1 MQVSAT
7 TEPGGSTEADTVAI
21 GVFDG
26 EDPPGRAPAQL
37 GELLLSGE
45 ARRSFKSLA
54 VVHAEGKR
62 WVVVGLGARDAF
74 TPERARVAAAVVSE
88 RARELSVRALCWET
102 PPGTGGEVA
111 GGLVEGT

>member
-7 TEPGGSTEADTVAI
+7 MEPGGSTEADTVAV

-26 EDPPGRAPAQL
+26 EEPPPGAPAQL
-37 GELLLSGE
+37 GELLTSGE

-54 VVHAEGKR
+54 VVHADGKR

-74 TPERARVAAAVVSE
+74 TAERARIAAAVVSE
-88 RARELSVRALCWET
+88 RKRHRSVGALWGEA
-102 PPGTGGEVA
+102 PPGTGDGV
-111 GGLVEGT
+111 